1 MEEKLA
7 DIELTDIFN
16 DKTLAD
22 MIEAIDL
29 DAEEEYEEG
38 VGGEVKEGLVGSGL
52 CNYFEMMRLLIINV
66 LL

>member
-29 DAEEEYEEG
+29 DAEEEYE
-38 VGGEVKEGLVGSGL
+38 
-52 CNYFEMMRLLIINV
+52 YFLDDIRK
-66 LL
+66 